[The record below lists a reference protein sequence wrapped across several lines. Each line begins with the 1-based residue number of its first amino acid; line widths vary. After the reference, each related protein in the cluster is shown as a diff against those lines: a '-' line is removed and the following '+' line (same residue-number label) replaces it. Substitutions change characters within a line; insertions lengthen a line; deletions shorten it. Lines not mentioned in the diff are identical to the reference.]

1 MSETIRQEELNRILW
16 QAADSSR
23 SQLDGGVYKDYV
35 LVMLFFKYLSDLS
48 KKQHAKYQ
56 ERFGNDEVRIQEK
69 MQSDRFYLPPE
80 SSFDYIYSVHEKDNI
95 GEIIRLFLV
104 LESHYR

>member
-23 SQLDGGVYKDYV
+23 TSLDASVYKDYV

-48 KKQHAKYQ
+48 KKQHQKYQ
-56 ERFGNDEVRIQEK
+56 ARFGNDEERIQEK
-69 MQSDRFYLPPE
+69 MKCIAMVQAIICHTF
-80 SSFDYIYSVHEKDNI
+80 INI
-95 GEIIRLFLV
+95 GLIKVIY
-104 LESHYR
+104 H